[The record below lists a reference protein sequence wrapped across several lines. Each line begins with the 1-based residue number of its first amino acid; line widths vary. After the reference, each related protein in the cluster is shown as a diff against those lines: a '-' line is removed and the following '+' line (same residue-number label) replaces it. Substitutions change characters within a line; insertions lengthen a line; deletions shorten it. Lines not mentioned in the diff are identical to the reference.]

1 MAYTDLFNEA
11 LDDLSTTLTT
21 IAGLPVVTDPRN
33 ILPGCVLI
41 EAPSFEAFNY
51 NIVRMDFPCTIIGSG
66 PGNLDALR
74 AVLAIAAQLLAK
86 NVAVIAGRPSTAT
99 IGRTDQPNYSVTIR
113 MQAQT
118 G

>member
-21 IAGLPVVTDPRN
+21 ISGLPVATDPRN
-33 ILPGCVLI
+33 IVPGCVLI

-51 NIVRMDFPCTIIGSG
+51 NIVRLTFPCTLIGSG

-74 AVLAIAAQLLAK
+74 ALLAISAQLLAK
-86 NVAVIAGRPSTAT
+86 NVAVTEGRPSVANIGGTEQPAYSLT
-99 IGRTDQPNYSVTIR
+99 IQ